1 MDLPHKRLHSLLS
14 WKDHVTVSTPRVSRG
29 TFVQANPPYP
39 KFGEFQVKTHIAR
52 IVLVASLGLSFLYAY
67 PETHAATHAK
77 PKPSAS
83 HGGDAHAGQAVFM
96 QRCFQCHSVQEN
108 EKRVGPSLFHELQK
122 PHSKRTDAE
131 VREIVHSGK
140 NKMPAWKGILSEDDI
155 NNVIAYL
162 HTL

>member
-1 MDLPHKRLHSLLS
+1 M
-14 WKDHVTVSTPRVSRG
+14 
-29 TFVQANPPYP
+29 
-39 KFGEFQVKTHIAR
+39 KTHIIR
-52 IVLVASLGLSFLYAY
+52 MSLVGSLGLSFLYAY
-67 PETHAATHAK
+67 PQTHAAAHAK
-77 PKPSAS
+77 HKAEVHSQA
-83 HGGDAHAGQAVFM
+83 GDAHAGQAVFM

-155 NNVIAYL
+155 NNVVAYL